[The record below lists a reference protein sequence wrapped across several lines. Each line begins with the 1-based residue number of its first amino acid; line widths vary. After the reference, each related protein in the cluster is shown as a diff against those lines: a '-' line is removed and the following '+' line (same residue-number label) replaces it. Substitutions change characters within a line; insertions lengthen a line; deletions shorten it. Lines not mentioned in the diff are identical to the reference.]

1 MFAREFL
8 KRSLDTS
15 NAFLSTDSEATK
27 VNPSIWDT
35 QLRDYEEQRRVLST
49 YATTHDF
56 RQAGRDYT
64 VTIDEAPTAA
74 AALTETSDVSIS
86 SISNRQVT
94 YTPSEQ
100 GAAFQ
105 VTRKEMVR
113 GFFNVMENFTKKLG
127 YKLALR
133 KDDLARTEILTNANN
148 SAYVN
153 SKTAASDIASTDTL
167 DYDTILTALKENEED
182 YYFNHRVLVISPQQ
196 KQQLLALGTI
206 NKANEFGS
214 RDAISRGVIGSLFG
228 VDIVMA
234 SNITTET
241 SGGATYARA
250 ILLSESATGEQALG
264 YAIKRDPIIETEY
277 HALGRYWDV
286 VGHEEYDF
294 AMLHPNAACVVYTYQ
309 V

>member
-8 KRSLDTS
+8 KRSLDES
-15 NAFLSTDSEATK
+15 NAFISTDSEATK
-27 VNPSIWDT
+27 VNPKIWDT
-35 QLRDYEEQRRVLST
+35 QLRDYEEERRVLST
-49 YATTHDF
+49 YATTFDF

-64 VTIDEAPTAA
+64 VTVDEEPSAA
-74 AALTETSDVSIS
+74 AALTETTDVSIS
-86 SISNRQVT
+86 SISNRQIT
-94 YTPSEQ
+94 FTPTEQ
-100 GAAFQ
+100 GAAYQ

-113 GFFNVMENFTKKLG
+113 GFFNVMENFSKKLG
-127 YKLALR
+127 YKMAKR
-133 KDDLARTEILTNANN
+133 KDDLARTEIVSNANN
-148 SAYVN
+148 SVYVN
-153 SKTAASDIASTDTL
+153 SVSAASDIASTDTL
-167 DYDTILTALKENEED
+167 DYDAILEGLKENEVD
-182 YYFNHRVLVISPQQ
+182 LYLNHRVLVISPQQ

-241 SGGATYARA
+241 SGSATYARA
-250 ILLSESATGEQALG
+250 ILLSESETGEQALG

-277 HALGRYWDV
+277 HARGRYWDI

-294 AMLHPNAACVVYTYQ
+294 AMLHPSAACIIYTYQ
-309 V
+309 A